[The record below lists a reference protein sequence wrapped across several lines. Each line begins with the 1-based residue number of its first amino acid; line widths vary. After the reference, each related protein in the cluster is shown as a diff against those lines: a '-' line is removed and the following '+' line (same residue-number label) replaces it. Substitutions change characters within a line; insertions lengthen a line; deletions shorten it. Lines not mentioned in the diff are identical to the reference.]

1 MQHGQDRWGRGLVPF
16 EFKRFIVG
24 ARLTFRLFV
33 VGLITLLWHA
43 AMASALDAN
52 DEPSAAIPAAV
63 EKSEPTAAEPA
74 AHVAEPA
81 AQGKESPAGGHAHDT
96 TDIGHGNGTDQL
108 GTPAALPFDLAVA
121 TFVVFIC
128 LMALLTKFAW
138 GPISTALDQ
147 REQHIAEMI
156 STAEKNA
163 HASESRM
170 KELEA
175 QLAAQAEGVRD
186 VINQA
191 RREGDSQK
199 EKIIAEARSA
209 AQREKEKAIEEIRSA
224 KNLALREIAQKSVN
238 TAVDLAKNIIHR
250 EVKPADHAK
259 LIEDSLAQFHSKN

>member
-1 MQHGQDRWGRGLVPF
+1 MAMSMSRLIVVA
-16 EFKRFIVG
+16 FIML
-24 ARLTFRLFV
+24 A
-33 VGLITLLWHA
+33 LIADFSGYACA
-43 AMASALDAN
+43 AD
-52 DEPSAAIPAAV
+52 
-63 EKSEPTAAEPA
+63 KSE
-74 AHVAEPA
+74 
-81 AQGKESPAGGHAHDT
+81 ESPAEASSSAESLKKPHVGEHHDV
-96 TDIGHGNGTDQL
+96 TDLSHGNGTDGL
-108 GTPAALPFDLAVA
+108 LEAFPPAAFSFDMSVA
-121 TFVVFIC
+121 TFIVFML
-128 LMALLTKFAW
+128 LMAILGKFAW

-175 QLAAQAEGVRD
+175 QLAAQAEAVRD